1 MSGAKPVGSS
11 VADDNSILS
20 QSIPSANHAA
30 LRLSYNVSMGCAVEQ
45 LLKLAR
51 ENIVSG
57 IGLIAQLPG
66 KRQPEPSL
74 PDAA

>member
-1 MSGAKPVGSS
+1 MSGAKPVRSS
-11 VADDNSILS
+11 VADDDSVFC
-20 QSIPSANHAA
+20 QWIPSGNQTA